1 MGAAAAEEERK
12 AKKESLPEEGGRGGR
27 SRSRSPRGGNE
38 DLGNIAFLHDQK
50 LSPWHFR
57 MSIEG
62 SLITGPLRTSPGM
75 ARQDRARLQ
84 QELNELKTAGTTG
97 KDLLDAMKTRAKALK
112 DEVKAAKKKDT
123 HERRKASK
131 RERYRAS
138 QESRTQASQS
148 SRDEGSQREDS
159 QRPPEVQQRAE

>member
-75 ARQDRARLQ
+75 ARQAATGRPRRACMSVRVRRGARRARRR
-84 QELNELKTAGTTG
+84 GTW
-97 KDLLDAMKTRAKALK
+97 
-112 DEVKAAKKKDT
+112 
-123 HERRKASK
+123 
-131 RERYRAS
+131 
-138 QESRTQASQS
+138 
-148 SRDEGSQREDS
+148 
-159 QRPPEVQQRAE
+159 